1 MKFLKKNKHLLIV
14 AALLIA
20 LVAIAAGCAGKASGA
35 SGDGTDDYIVDI
47 GKGDNATHEASL
59 IIEST
64 SLTPIVT
71 DTLAPTDTPAPTA
84 TPAPT
89 PEPTATPA
97 PTPEPTP
104 TPEPMQE
111 VNYVPG
117 YTNETLVNM
126 RQEPSTTAAIL
137 RICTLGTEFYI
148 TGKSSEWFKVDLDG
162 QTGYIFR
169 QYVTVGTYATPKPV
183 VTQPP
188 MYDPNPSEF
197 SDNDIRLVAAL
208 IHAEGPGSTYVGYR
222 ALASIVYNRVK
233 NTSGKFPNSVPGV
246 IFQSGQFGYS
256 RAYLNSITPN
266 SKAMAAAKYVFLQHG
281 STLPKKVLFYRAAY
295 LGTDWTDYTRYYA
308 TIEGNCYFYGIK
320 YF

>member
-20 LVAIAAGCAGKASGA
+20 LVAIAAGCAGKASGVG
-35 SGDGTDDYIVDI
+35 SDGTDDYIVDI
-47 GKGDNATHEASL
+47 GEGDNATHEASL

-117 YTNETLVNM
+117 YTNETFVNM

-222 ALASIVYNRVK
+222 ALASIVYNRIK